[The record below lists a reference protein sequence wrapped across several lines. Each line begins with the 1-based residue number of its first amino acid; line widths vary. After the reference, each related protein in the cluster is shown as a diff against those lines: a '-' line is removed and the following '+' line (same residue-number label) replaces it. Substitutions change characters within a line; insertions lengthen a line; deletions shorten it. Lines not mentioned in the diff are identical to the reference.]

1 MKIRSGMSISL
12 CKCDKVLHLSLFF
25 LAACQVT
32 VNALWLILL
41 SVTLSVVLTM

>member
-12 CKCDKVLHLSLFF
+12 CKSDKVLHLSLFF

-32 VNALWLILL
+32 VNALWLIISYLI
-41 SVTLSVVLTM
+41 SCFNDVK